1 MLKDK
6 IRKSVGILTM
16 ACFLATPIGY
26 VISTSTTEAAPPP
39 PPPRHRMAPP
49 PPPHHKAP
57 GWKKHHHLHSID
69 GKMIIEDQMHHRHH
83 LDLIVIDNKIK
94 PLTKYSQRF
103 LFAVLI

>member
-16 ACFLATPIGY
+16 ACFLSTPIGY
-26 VISTSTTEAAPPP
+26 VISASTTEAAPPP

-57 GWKKHHHLHSID
+57 GWKKARD
-69 GKMIIEDQMHHRHH
+69 
-83 LDLIVIDNKIK
+83 V
-94 PLTKYSQRF
+94 F
-103 LFAVLI
+103 